1 MLPPEWDAADWER
14 AEVSWISSSWDLSRR
29 LDPSKHSEEQSRAWP
44 TFSIAVGAHG
54 LHLLHHA
61 RGQLPDHDAHAPAPA
76 RVALLNGAG
85 LPSLPAA
92 HSTGCIKRK
101 FFRKKPE
108 TPCSSRL
115 ACQHA
120 QLHCPLQLGPLLSHP
135 APTQPLNSSSSI
147 NSIIQV
153 QQFAGQKTGSS
164 KSNTDKDLTQEILH
178 YTICQQSNQRTQK
191 YKQTY
196 PLHALQRTFLLS
208 CSLVVFPLYR
218 SSKETLQNKVFL
230 LGYHLTT
237 YVPHVIKTLA

>member
-76 RVALLNGAG
+76 GVALLNGAG

-120 QLHCPLQLGPLLSHP
+120 RLHCPLQLGPLLSHP
-135 APTQPLNSSSSI
+135 APTQSPWIVPVPSTASFKFNNLLVRKQAPVSQILIKIWHRRSFITLSANK
-147 NSIIQV
+147 
-153 QQFAGQKTGSS
+153 ATRELK
-164 KSNTDKDLTQEILH
+164 NTNKLTH
-178 YTICQQSNQRTQK
+178 YMH
-191 YKQTY
+191 YKG
-196 PLHALQRTFLLS
+196 HS
-208 CSLVVFPLYR
+208 C
-218 SSKETLQNKVFL
+218 
-230 LGYHLTT
+230 
-237 YVPHVIKTLA
+237 